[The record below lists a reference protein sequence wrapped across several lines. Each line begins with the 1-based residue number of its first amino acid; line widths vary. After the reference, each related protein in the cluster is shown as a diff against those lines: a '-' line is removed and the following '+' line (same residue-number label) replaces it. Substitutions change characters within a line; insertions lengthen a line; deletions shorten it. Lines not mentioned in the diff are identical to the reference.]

1 MPISDY
7 DKRLTQ
13 NTASAAVY
21 NIDALEILDS
31 TYTIKAFIVYYDV
44 IGNHQ
49 CNVISGLRTK
59 CLGI

>member
-21 NIDALEILDS
+21 NIDAQEILDS

-44 IGNHQ
+44 IGNH
-49 CNVISGLRTK
+49 
-59 CLGI
+59 CLSNEKPSV